1 MINIKPFDIVTSKYI
16 TLNGNNKV
24 GLFLIIDVSDNVVT
38 GCKITSQ
45 LKDLTEEYS
54 YLLTINSH
62 PFLQTNSYVQIDK
75 LQTIFLDKCTL
86 LGDMAIC
93 CRRGFITKF
102 TKVFGKFRLNLEQYA
117 PDYKSPNKH

>member
-1 MINIKPFDIVTSKYI
+1 MIDIKPFDIVTSKYI
-16 TLNGNNKV
+16 TLDGNNKI

-45 LKDLTEEYS
+45 VKDLNEEYS
-54 YLLTINSH
+54 YSLTIASH

-102 TKVFGKFRLNLEQYA
+102 TKVFSKFRLNLEQYA